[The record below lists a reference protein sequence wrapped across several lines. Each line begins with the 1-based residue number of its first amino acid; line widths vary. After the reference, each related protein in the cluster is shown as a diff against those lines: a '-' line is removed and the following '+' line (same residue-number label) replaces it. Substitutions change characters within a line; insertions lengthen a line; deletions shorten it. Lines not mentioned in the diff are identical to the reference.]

1 MINLIVIFFI
11 VPVHSNTIAPT
22 VFQRERRA
30 LFQEARWYAQR
41 GHFSNFY
48 GLLHMTCSWKG
59 LWSLIHVMHHSNSP
73 PPPNYPRK
81 HEGCLQEK
89 KSPMW
94 EANLR
99 MGHNMIMFT
108 SLSNN
113 ISHEEI
119 GKSAPFVSHIAPSGI
134 HPPPLFQISL
144 AEMCYYRLELYREG
158 QLKCSNFINFN

>member
-73 PPPNYPRK
+73 PLPITPASMRDV
-81 HEGCLQEK
+81 CEK
-89 KSPMW
+89 KNPPCGRQIWGWVITWLCSQAFPTIY
-94 EANLR
+94 R
-99 MGHNMIMFT
+99 MK
-108 SLSNN
+108 
-113 ISHEEI
+113 
-119 GKSAPFVSHIAPSGI
+119 KSAKV
-134 HPPPLFQISL
+134 PPLCLISRL
-144 AEMCYYRLELYREG
+144 LEYTLPLFFKYRL
-158 QLKCSNFINFN
+158 QKCVTIEVV